1 MLFTDSS
8 WEEPHPIKKRLMQP
22 LLAWR
27 CVGWTD
33 LTPNFFVVASSRGAD
48 CASADGWVVD
58 GAEALIQLV
67 LQLGDVS
74 FSVHLLARNEADTS
88 VTLCRVSGLWQ
99 EVQTKDSDVARYWY
113 STDDGEPRPCS
124 PIASGR
130 RVERPRLVSVL
141 SFENR

>member
-1 MLFTDSS
+1 
-8 WEEPHPIKKRLMQP
+8 MQP

-48 CASADGWVVD
+48 CAAPDGWVVD

-74 FSVHLLARNEADTS
+74 FSVHLLARSEDDAS

-99 EVQTKDSDVARYWY
+99 EAEGNDKGVVNYWY
-113 STDDGEPRPCS
+113 STADGETRRCS
-124 PIASGR
+124 PVAFGT
-130 RVERPRLVSVL
+130 RVERPRLVKVL
-141 SFENR
+141 SFENG

>member
-1 MLFTDSS
+1 
-8 WEEPHPIKKRLMQP
+8 MQP

-88 VTLCRVSGLWQ
+88 VTLCRVSELWQ
-99 EVQTKDSDVARYWY
+99 EGQAEESDVVRYWY
-113 STDDGEPRPCS
+113 STTDKEPRPCS
-124 PIASGR
+124 PIASAK
-130 RVERPRLVSVL
+130 RVESPRLVKVL
-141 SFENR
+141 SFENG

>member
-22 LLAWR
+22 FLPWR
-27 CVGWTD
+27 CVGWSD
-33 LTPNFFVVASSRGAD
+33 ATPNFFVVASSRGAD
-48 CASADGWVVD
+48 WRPDGWVVD

-74 FSVHLLARNEADTS
+74 FSVHLLARSEDDAS

-99 EVQTKDSDVARYWY
+99 EAEGNDKGVVNYWY
-113 STDDGEPRPCS
+113 STADGET
-124 PIASGR
+124 R
-130 RVERPRLVSVL
+130 RCLPVAFGTRIERPRLVKVL
-141 SFENR
+141 SFENG